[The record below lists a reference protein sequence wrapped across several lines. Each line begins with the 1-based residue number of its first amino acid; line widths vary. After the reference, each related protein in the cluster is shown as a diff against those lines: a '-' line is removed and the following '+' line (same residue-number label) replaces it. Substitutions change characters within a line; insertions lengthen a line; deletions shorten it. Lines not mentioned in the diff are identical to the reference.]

1 MEDIKE
7 VSAETVHS
15 KITNSEFLLKR
26 SADVFPED
34 LSNTLIECWKDEL
47 FTDVVFKCREEN
59 DWVTIT
65 ANTSVLA
72 ASSPFLK
79 RIFSASSNLFEH
91 FLVMDNFSYKEVL

>member
-1 MEDIKE
+1 MDDIKE
-7 VSAETVHS
+7 VSAETIHS
-15 KITNSEFLLKR
+15 KIANSESLLKR
-26 SADVFPED
+26 SADVYPKD

-47 FTDVVFKCREEN
+47 FTDVVFKCRKEN

-79 RIFSASSNLFEH
+79 RIFSSSSNILEH
-91 FLVMDNFSYKEVL
+91 YIVMDNFSYKEVL